1 MTIIQE
7 KAGKFLAAHGMAAEA
22 VNLRE
27 NADGFIGEMERGLKG
42 EESSLFMIPTY
53 ISIDK
58 QIPAGERIIVVDKPH
73 FLATMPRGMWYRQT
87 ALIRLRERLGEPDIT
102 PAHRLDRM
110 TAGVLVFV
118 RDSACRGA
126 YQMLFQ
132 NRQAV
137 KIYECLAPCRPISGP
152 RFGTIMQVETP
163 RPVPLLRRSHI
174 TKEHGTMAAFEEPG
188 LANAETLIE
197 RGDLCFPPAGGR
209 WREAPEGGPHPGN
222 HPICRYT
229 LHPRTGKTHQLRVH
243 MNSLGLPIVG
253 DDFYPRIQTR
263 PYDDFSQPLQL
274 VARVL
279 RFTDPITGEKREFVS
294 RVPLKI

>member
-1 MTIIQE
+1 MDVLYE
-7 KAGKFLAAHGMAAEA
+7 
-22 VNLRE
+22 
-27 NADGFIGEMERGLKG
+27 D
-42 EESSLFMIPTY
+42 
-53 ISIDK
+53 
-58 QIPAGERIIVVDKPH
+58 ERIIVVDKPH

-118 RDSACRGA
+118 RDPACRGA

-137 KIYECLAPCRPISGP
+137 KIYECLAPCRPISRP
-152 RFGTIMQVETP
+152 RFGTIIQVEPP
-163 RPVPLLRRSHI
+163 RPFPLLRRSHI
-174 TKEHGTMAAFEEPG
+174 VKERGTLAAFEEPG

-197 RGDLCFPPAGGR
+197 RGDLILPPTDGK
-209 WREAPEGGPHPGN
+209 WRAESESGFLSPESGPYSPKVGSRSEGQLV
-222 HPICRYT
+222 CRYT
-229 LHPRTGKTHQLRVH
+229 LHPRTGRTHQLRVH

-274 VARVL
+274 VARML
-279 RFTDPITGEKREFVS
+279 RFTDPVTGQEREFVS
-294 RVPLKI
+294 RQPLLI

>member
-1 MTIIQE
+1 M
-7 KAGKFLAAHGMAAEA
+7 
-22 VNLRE
+22 
-27 NADGFIGEMERGLKG
+27 
-42 EESSLFMIPTY
+42 
-53 ISIDK
+53 
-58 QIPAGERIIVVDKPH
+58 VDKPH

-118 RDSACRGA
+118 RDPACRGA

-137 KIYECLAPCRPISGP
+137 KVYECLAPCRPISRP
-152 RFGTIMQVETP
+152 RFGTIIQVEPP
-163 RPVPLLRRSHI
+163 RPFPLLRRSHI

-209 WREAPEGGPHPGN
+209 WREAPEGEKPYATTPQSAVLFYSLAYQLAFAWEQ
-222 HPICRYT
+222 P
-229 LHPRTGKTHQLRVH
+229 TGLFPLRL
-243 MNSLGLPIVG
+243 SP
-253 DDFYPRIQTR
+253 
-263 PYDDFSQPLQL
+263 
-274 VARVL
+274 
-279 RFTDPITGEKREFVS
+279 
-294 RVPLKI
+294 

>member
-1 MTIIQE
+1 MDVLYE
-7 KAGKFLAAHGMAAEA
+7 
-22 VNLRE
+22 
-27 NADGFIGEMERGLKG
+27 D
-42 EESSLFMIPTY
+42 
-53 ISIDK
+53 
-58 QIPAGERIIVVDKPH
+58 ERIIVVDKPH

-118 RDSACRGA
+118 QDPACRGA

-152 RFGTIMQVETP
+152 RFGTIMQVEPP
-163 RPVPLLRRSHI
+163 RPFPLLRRSHI

-209 WREAPEGGPHPGN
+209 RREAPEGSFWD
-222 HPICRYT
+222 R
-229 LHPRTGKTHQLRVH
+229 
-243 MNSLGLPIVG
+243 
-253 DDFYPRIQTR
+253 
-263 PYDDFSQPLQL
+263 LQL
-274 VARVL
+274 FQNDGSVTAPPTQGSL
-279 RFTDPITGEKREFVS
+279 REPFRICHNRLFQYAKTPGHWTGGLLALWLPCGEGQGGRS
-294 RVPLKI
+294 

>member
-1 MTIIQE
+1 MDVLYE
-7 KAGKFLAAHGMAAEA
+7 
-22 VNLRE
+22 
-27 NADGFIGEMERGLKG
+27 D
-42 EESSLFMIPTY
+42 
-53 ISIDK
+53 
-58 QIPAGERIIVVDKPH
+58 ERIIVVDKPH

-152 RFGTIMQVETP
+152 RFGTIMQVEPP
-163 RPVPLLRRSHI
+163 RPFPLLRRSHI

-197 RGDLCFPPAGGR
+197 ARRPLFSLPLAGGGAKR
-209 WREAPEGGPHPGN
+209 RRVVPIREIN
-222 HPICRYT
+222 PICRYT